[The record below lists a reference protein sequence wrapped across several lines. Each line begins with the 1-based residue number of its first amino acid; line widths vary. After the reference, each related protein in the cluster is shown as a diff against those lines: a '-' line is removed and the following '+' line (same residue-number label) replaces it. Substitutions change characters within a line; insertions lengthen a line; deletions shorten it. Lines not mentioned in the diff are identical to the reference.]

1 MASSTKARR
10 KYWNAWVQYTNYIEQ
25 SPCQDKCID
34 DSIVALT
41 GFAARVHSEV
51 YGRSRQVGVQT
62 VTDALGAMVTT
73 FKLVGKSSP
82 THIESLQRQIKKYR
96 REDPPPKP
104 QLVLHVTVAE
114 KMMPS
119 GYLPKATPIEVATGE
134 LGLVAFYYLLRVGEY
149 TIPTSNLYW
158 DGGSVQEV
166 RAARTI
172 QFRLKGITFWRQEKI
187 LKRWKMFHLANEA
200 TIKLTNQ
207 KSGIQNDVIH
217 HQALSHGKN
226 ICPVNA
232 IAKRCRHVHRYG
244 GNTELLLCDYWDIL
258 QWRQITFD
266 NITLAVKVAVLI
278 LHLEDQGITP
288 NDVGSYSLRAGGLMA
303 LKLNGVSDTLIKK
316 AGRWTSMAFLQYIHS
331 QLGHLSAGISLKMN
345 NQVHFRNGSG
355 KQDELLSRPAP
366 TIKILSGR
374 KRI

>member
-1 MASSTKARR
+1 
-10 KYWNAWVQYTNYIEQ
+10 
-25 SPCQDKCID
+25 
-34 DSIVALT
+34 
-41 GFAARVHSEV
+41 
-51 YGRSRQVGVQT
+51 
-62 VTDALGAMVTT
+62 MVTT

-82 THIESLQRQIKKYR
+82 THIESGRYIHPLQRQIKAYR

-119 GYLPKATPIEVATGE
+119 GYLPKARPIEAATGE

-149 TIPTSNLYW
+149 TTPTSNLYW
-158 DGGSVQEV
+158 DGESVQEV

-172 QFRLKGITFWRQEKI
+172 QFRLKGITFWRQGKI

-217 HQALSHGKN
+217 HQALFHGKK

-232 IAKRCRHVHRYG
+232 LAKRCRHVHRHG
-244 GNTELLLCDYWDIL
+244 GNTESLLCGYWDVL

-266 NITLAVKVAVLI
+266 NITLVVKVAVLI

-288 NDVGSYSLRAGGLMA
+288 NDAGSYSLRAGGLMA

-316 AGRWTSMAFLQYIHS
+316 AGRWTSMAFYNIF
-331 QLGHLSAGISLKMN
+331 IVN
-345 NQVHFRNGSG
+345 
-355 KQDELLSRPAP
+355 
-366 TIKILSGR
+366 
-374 KRI
+374 